1 MKHAGW
7 MAALLVLLLC
17 CGAIALGEEGTEP
30 GTAVD
35 WLMDKIHLLRQP
47 DLFTWMYE
55 DDSIA
60 TEQDVDDIAETL
72 RALGITGVTDE
83 DIRDAK
89 AVISR
94 EAAEELIQEA
104 IKALEA
110 SLDAPLEQAEREAL
124 EEFYEE
130 MYLETSRSWV
140 TLGLLGRAGWGTYD
154 DDWRWQPTS
163 DTVYSFDAELYGETL
178 YGNFFAGLNAICG
191 GEWVFS
197 DLEEDYT
204 DVDLEEGTGVLHLR
218 FLLNGQM
225 HQIDAQMACDWFDTG
240 VLNRIMAMTADSSDG
255 RRLYALYDGD
265 QAFILLYNTPQWAKR
280 FTSETGCPLFKAL

>member
-7 MAALLVLLLC
+7 TVALLALLLC
-17 CGAIALGEEGTEP
+17 CGAAALGEEGTEP

-35 WLMDKIHLLRQP
+35 WLKDKLHSLCQP
-47 DLFTWMYE
+47 DPYTWMYE

-60 TEQDVDDIAETL
+60 TEQDVDDIAQAL

-89 AVISR
+89 AVISG
-94 EAAEELIQEA
+94 EAAQEA
-104 IKALEA
+104 IQAIEA
-110 SLDAPLEQAEREAL
+110 AMDAPLEQVDREEL
-124 EEFYEE
+124 EEFYGEV
-130 MYLETSRSWV
+130 YSGISRRLV
-140 TLGLLGRAGWGTYD
+140 TLDLLRWTGWGIYD
-154 DDWRWQPTS
+154 DDGHWQPTS
-163 DTVYSFDAELYGETL
+163 DTVYSFDTELYGDSL
-178 YGNFFAGLNAICG
+178 YANFFAGLNAICG
-191 GEWVFS
+191 GEWVFT

-225 HQIDAQMACDWFDTG
+225 QQIDAQMACDWFDTC
-240 VLNRIMAMTADSSDG
+240 VLGCVMAMTADSPGG
-255 RRLYALYDGD
+255 RRLYALYDGH